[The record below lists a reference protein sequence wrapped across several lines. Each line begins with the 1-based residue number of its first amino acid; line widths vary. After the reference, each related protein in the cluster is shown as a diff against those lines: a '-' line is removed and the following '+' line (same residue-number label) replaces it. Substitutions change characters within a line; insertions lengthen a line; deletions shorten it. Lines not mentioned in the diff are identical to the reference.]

1 MLFQDELYKE
11 KVMTN
16 IFDVYNQ
23 DLLPRDHVNF
33 LENVLYK
40 KFNIQPQVIY
50 DIGSCTLH
58 WERHASRIWKDSK
71 IYVFDAFSPLEEL
84 YRSINDGAL
93 GPVPGR
99 IKKVGVNYNMCCLSN
114 VNDLDVK
121 FYQSDFLFGGN
132 SIFKEKNDKVFPP
145 ENFIVK
151 KTITLDTLVEAKNLP
166 YPDLIKMDIQGNELN
181 ALKGATQVLKCC
193 SYLILE
199 LQEVEYNEFA
209 PQKYAVIEYLKSIGF
224 VLFCENFS
232 RNIADS
238 DSCFVNVARTN
249 IINNSLN

>member
-1 MLFQDELYKE
+1 MLCQDEDYKK

-16 IFDVYNQ
+16 IYDVYNQ

-58 WERHASRIWKDSK
+58 WERHAKRIWKDSK
-71 IYVFDAFSPLEEL
+71 IYCFDCFAPLEEL
-84 YRSINDGAL
+84 YQKTN
-93 GPVPGR
+93 
-99 IKKVGVNYNMCCLSN
+99 VNYNMCCLSN
-114 VNDLDVK
+114 VNDLEVK

-132 SIFKEKNDKVFPP
+132 SVFKEKNDKVFPP

-151 KTITLDTLVEAKNLP
+151 KTITLDTLVEVKNLP

-181 ALKGATQVLKCC
+181 ALKGATNVLKCC
-193 SYLILE
+193 SFLILE
-199 LQEVEYNEFA
+199 LPDVEYNEGT
-209 PQKYAVIEYLKSIGF
+209 PQKETVIEYLKSIGF
-224 VLFCENFS
+224 VIFCESFS
-232 RNIADS
+232 KNIADS
-238 DSCFVNVARTN
+238 DTCFVNVLRTN